1 MSDSDMQR
9 LGGLWVQ
16 ESKSGLKYYSG
27 KMLVEQLRELAK
39 FAEEHNGECKFMLFQ
54 NKEKK
59 SDNSPDLSLNYAPI
73 KRKTQER
80 VASSAPS
87 DDNLP
92 F

>member
-27 KMLVEQLRELAK
+27 KMLAEQLRELAK
-39 FAEEHNGECKFMLFQ
+39 FAEENNGECKFMLFQ

-59 SDNSPDLSLNYAPI
+59 SDNSPDLSLSYAAI
-73 KRKTQER
+73 RRKTQDG
-80 VASSAPS
+80 AAPAAAS